1 MLLLLIIQEV
11 LDESVRAARILFD
24 AELLFL
30 CNLILLLLA
39 VRRGHDEVLQGLLL
53 HRDRQVRVV
62 YVLFGV
68 L

>member
-1 MLLLLIIQEV
+1 MLLLLIIQKV
-11 LDESVRAARILFD
+11 LDESVRAERILFD

-30 CNLILLLLA
+30 CNLVLLLLA

-53 HRDRQVRVV
+53 HRDRQVRVRN
-62 YVLFGV
+62 VLFGV